1 MAVTDFPSSLI
12 LLIHVGMNTARTPEK
27 ISFPEEIKRRGPAK
41 VEARRRLA
49 PDEVERLFFNQCK

>member
-1 MAVTDFPSSLI
+1 
-12 LLIHVGMNTARTPEK
+12 MNTARTPEK